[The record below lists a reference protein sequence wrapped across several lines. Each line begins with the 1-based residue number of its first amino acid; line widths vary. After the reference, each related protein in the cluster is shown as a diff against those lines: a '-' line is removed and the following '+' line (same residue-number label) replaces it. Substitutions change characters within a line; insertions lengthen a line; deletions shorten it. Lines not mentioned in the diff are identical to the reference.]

1 MSDLILE
8 PTTTAQWQRLIR
20 EAASSSAH
28 QLDEDL
34 ESYLVFVLMRFC
46 RDPALTKRIMAIE
59 FLQSLHA
66 QGQLRNAGL
75 RDVGD
80 QCLLFA
86 GIFPHL
92 ARRRMVKISYFVDLG
107 RSAYHELSEF
117 MSVSAAELYREL
129 SAAFVS
135 LMEVLHHM
143 CELRGDP
150 LLQPLEAMELWR
162 DTGSTHARDTLRATT
177 EAPVIWTSTAQRTH

>member
-20 EAASSSAH
+20 EAASTSAH
-28 QLDEDL
+28 ELGEEL
-34 ESYLVFVLMRFC
+34 ESYLVFLLMRFC
-46 RDPALTKRIMAIE
+46 RDPALTKRVMAIE
-59 FLQSLHA
+59 FLESLHA
-66 QGQLRNAGL
+66 QGQLRNAAL

-86 GIFPHL
+86 GIFPRL

-117 MSVSAAELYREL
+117 VSLSAAELYREL
-129 SAAFVS
+129 CAAFVS

-143 CELRGDP
+143 CELKGGP

-162 DTGSTHARDTLRATT
+162 DTGSTHARDTLRANTDAQLIWISTT
-177 EAPVIWTSTAQRTH
+177 ERTH